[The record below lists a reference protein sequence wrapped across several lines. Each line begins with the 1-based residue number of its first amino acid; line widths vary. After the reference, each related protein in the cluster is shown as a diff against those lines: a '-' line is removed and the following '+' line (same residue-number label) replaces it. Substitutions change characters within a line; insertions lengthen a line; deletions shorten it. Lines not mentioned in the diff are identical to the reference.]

1 MNSNNL
7 ARNARW
13 TAIETST
20 RGRSSNRLRQ
30 LLLHQDL
37 SRGDSTSRLDS
48 SAHTMPIPAIRRTSY
63 GSIESLGSM
72 SSVSSLSSIG
82 SMSNRRYNSRKTS
95 SSKLVRYHN
104 NDSRN
109 SLLSLNSRWKS
120 TPPMKRNSMSKNS
133 KLLQTKVLTTMPLGN
148 HSGRWM
154 ATVSSKDSAIDR
166 PISAIQRKASLN
178 TIMPSSK

>member
-63 GSIESLGSM
+63 GSIESIGSM

-104 NDSRN
+104 SDSRN
-109 SLLSLNSRWKS
+109 SLLSLNTRWKS
-120 TPPMKRNSMSKNS
+120 TPTKKRNSPISVNT
-133 KLLQTKVLTTMPLGN
+133 KLLKASVLSPIARN
-148 HSGRWM
+148 GRWM
-154 ATVSSKDSAIDR
+154 ATVSSDSAIDR
-166 PISAIQRKASLN
+166 PISVIKRKASHN
-178 TIMPSSK
+178 TIMPSST